1 MLMTSPQEMNAVG
14 LEFHPGN
21 ANVCIIGELNE
32 QKNHLLRDNVQAID
46 YGMDFYAMQTLE
58 TYDGRRVMIGWMQ
71 NWETSGSHLPD
82 QQFMG
87 QMTIPRELSIR
98 NGRLCQMPVREI
110 ENYRTVKIAY
120 QNVMMTGEISLQ
132 GINGRFIDMT
142 VTVRPGNEASM
153 YRWFKINVA
162 RDGEHFTSIRFE
174 PATNIIRIDRTQS
187 GLPCD
192 IVNVREF
199 PVFAGNGELKLRLIM
214 DRYSL
219 EVFVNDGQQ
228 AATSVIYTPLDA
240 KSISFSCDGTVLMDV
255 EKYDLEV

>member
-1 MLMTSPQEMNAVG
+1 MGIYLYT
-14 LEFHPGN
+14 
-21 ANVCIIGELNE
+21 NVCIIGTFNE
-32 QKNHLLRDNVQAID
+32 EKNHLLRDNVQAVD
-46 YGMDFYAMQTLE
+46 YGLDFYAMQTTE

-71 NWETSGSHLPD
+71 NWETSGSHLPN
-82 QQFMG
+82 QGFMG

-98 NGRLCQMPVREI
+98 NGRLCQTPVREL
-110 ENYRTVKIAY
+110 ENYRTNKTAY
-120 QNVMMTGEISLQ
+120 QNVMMTSETSLQ

-162 RDGEHFTSIRFE
+162 RDGEHCTSIRFK
-174 PATNIIRIDRTQS
+174 PATGIVRVDRTQS

-199 PVFAGNGELKLRLIM
+199 PVHAANGQLKLRLIL
-214 DRYSL
+214 DRYSVEL
-219 EVFVNDGQQ
+219 FVNDGEQ

-255 EKYDLEV
+255 EKYDLEVE

>member
-1 MLMTSPQEMNAVG
+1 
-14 LEFHPGN
+14 
-21 ANVCIIGELNE
+21 
-32 QKNHLLRDNVQAID
+32 
-46 YGMDFYAMQTLE
+46 
-58 TYDGRRVMIGWMQ
+58 
-71 NWETSGSHLPD
+71 
-82 QQFMG
+82 MG
-87 QMTIPRELSIR
+87 QMTLPRELHIR
-98 NGRLCQMPVREI
+98 NGRLCQTPVREI
-110 ENYRTVKIAY
+110 ENYRINKVAY
-120 QNVMMTGEISLQ
+120 QNVMMTSESSLQ

-142 VTVRPGNEASM
+142 VTIRPGNEASM

-162 RDGEHFTSIRFE
+162 RDGEHCTSIRFK

>member
-1 MLMTSPQEMNAVG
+1 M
-14 LEFHPGN
+14 EFHPGN
-21 ANVCIIGELNE
+21 ANVAIIGTFDKEI
-32 QKNHLLRDNVQAID
+32 NHLLRDNVQAID
-46 YGMDFYAMQTLE
+46 YGLDFYAPQTLE

-71 NWETSGSHLPD
+71 NWETVGSHLPD

-87 QMTIPRELSIR
+87 QMTIPRELTIR
-98 NGRLCQMPVREI
+98 NGRLCQTPVREI
-110 ENYRTVKIAY
+110 ENYRCNKVAY
-120 QNVMMTGEISLQ
+120 QNVMMTSENSLQ
-132 GINGRFIDMT
+132 GINGRFLDMT
-142 VTVRPGNEASM
+142 VTIRPGNEAST

-162 RDGEHFTSIRFE
+162 RDGEHCTSICFK

-199 PVFAGNGELKLRLIM
+199 PVFAGNGELKLWLIM

-219 EVFVNDGQQ
+219 EAFVNDGEQ
-228 AATSVIYTPLDA
+228 AATSVIYTPLNA

-255 EKYDLEV
+255 EKYDLIAE